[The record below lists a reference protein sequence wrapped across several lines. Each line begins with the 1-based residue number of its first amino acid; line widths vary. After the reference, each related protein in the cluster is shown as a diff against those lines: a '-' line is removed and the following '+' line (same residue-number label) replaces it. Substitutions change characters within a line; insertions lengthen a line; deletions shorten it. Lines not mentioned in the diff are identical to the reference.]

1 MLCRVLAVAPHG
13 YAVVGLDGTCLAATP
28 ILAKI
33 AGEPSPDAL
42 EGRLPLES
50 GRDAFAAALRAV
62 ERGETTRL
70 QVDYVPFSRAARGR
84 CRMTLMPLPFPGD
97 AAVGGALVEVRE
109 TESDGEWQFRSLVA
123 QAPHA
128 ICLVRDGRVLYA
140 NPVAV
145 RALGGS
151 VAADVV
157 GRRVHEF
164 FAVAPGHGELPLGAA
179 DVRGKDGLL
188 FAPGRPGVPVELDLW
203 TSVLD
208 DGEVT
213 VVLMRERG
221 SVTELAQ
228 PSAPESGQASPM
240 VRTRGVPL
248 RGRNG
253 RAPIVLVCDDETRLA
268 TLTAGLLDQ
277 YGYGSLTVSSAM
289 AALEALGRATPP
301 CDVILLDLT
310 LPDGNAGEVVQKM
323 RAAGYDQP
331 VILTSGYAEEDIAP
345 ELLSDPLIAGY
356 LAKPYSVERL
366 VEAIGRALEQR
377 R

>member
-1 MLCRVLAVAPHG
+1 VAVTPNLAR
-13 YAVVGLDGTCLAATP
+13 
-28 ILAKI
+28 I
-33 AGEPSPDAL
+33 AGEPSSEAL
-42 EGRLPLES
+42 EGRLLLES
-50 GRDAFAAALRAV
+50 GSDAFASALRAV

-70 QVDYVPFSRAARGR
+70 DVDCLPFSRTARGQYR
-84 CRMTLMPLPFPGD
+84 VTLMPLPIPGD
-97 AAVGGALVEVRE
+97 AAVGGALVEVR
-109 TESDGEWQFRSLVA
+109 ESDGEWQFRSLVA
-123 QAPHA
+123 QAPRA
-128 ICLVRDGRVLYA
+128 ICLVRDGLVVYA
-140 NPVAV
+140 NPAAV
-145 RALGGS
+145 RTLGRS
-151 VAADVV
+151 VAEDVV
-157 GRRVHEF
+157 GRRAHEF

-179 DVRGKDGLL
+179 DVRGRKALL
-188 FAPGRPGVPVELDLW
+188 LAPGGPGVPVELDLW

-213 VVLMRERG
+213 VVLLHERG
-221 SVTELAQ
+221 PVTELAH
-228 PSAPESGQASPM
+228 PPAPDSGQASSL
-240 VRTRGVPL
+240 VRTRGAPL

-253 RAPIVLVCDDETRLA
+253 REPIVLVCDDEARLA
-268 TLTAGLLDQ
+268 MLTAGLLDQ

-289 AALEALGRATPP
+289 AALEALGRAAPP

-310 LPDGNAGEVVQKM
+310 LPDGNAAEVVQRM

-366 VEAIGRALEQR
+366 VDAIGKALAQR

>member
-13 YAVVGLDGTCLAATP
+13 YAVVGLDGTCLAANP
-28 ILAKI
+28 ILARI
-33 AGEPSPDAL
+33 AGEPSPDVL
-42 EGRLPLES
+42 EGRLLLES
-50 GRDAFAAALRAV
+50 GRGAFASALGAV
-62 ERGETTRL
+62 ERGETTPL
-70 QVDYVPFSRAARGR
+70 DVDFVPFSRVARGQYR
-84 CRMTLMPLPFPGD
+84 TTLMPLPFPGD

-109 TESDGEWQFRSLVA
+109 TASDGEWQFRSLVA
-123 QAPHA
+123 QAPRA
-128 ICLVRDGRVLYA
+128 ICLVRDGVVLYA
-140 NPVAV
+140 NPAAV

-164 FAVAPGHGELPLGAA
+164 FAAMPGNGELPLEAA
-179 DVRGKDGLL
+179 DVRGQDGLL
-188 FAPGRPGVPVELDLW
+188 LAPGGAGVPVELDLW
-203 TSVLD
+203 TSALD

-213 VVLMRERG
+213 VVLIRERG
-221 SVTELAQ
+221 PVTELAQ
-228 PSAPESGQASPM
+228 PSTPESGQA
-240 VRTRGVPL
+240 RTRGAPL

-253 RAPIVLVCDDETRLA
+253 RAPIVLVCDDEARLA
-268 TLTAGLLDQ
+268 MLTAGLLDQ

-289 AALEALGRATPP
+289 AALEALGRAAPP

-310 LPDGNAGEVVQKM
+310 LPDGNAAEVVQKM

-366 VEAIGRALEQR
+366 VEAIGKALEQR